1 MRLIIAGSR
10 EFKSLKAVG
19 DGVRM
24 FGKAHPDFHITEVVS
39 GGARGAD
46 RLGEEVARNAGLTV
60 KVFPAEWNKHGKA
73 AGPIRNAAMAEYGDA
88 LLALFITG
96 VESRGTQDMVDKM
109 QRLQKPVFAA
119 NFTAALALL
128 EF

>member
-19 DGVRM
+19 NAVRM

-46 RLGEEVARNAGLTV
+46 RLGEEVARTAGLTV
-60 KVFPAEWNKHGKA
+60 KVFNPDWKKNGKA
-73 AGPIRNAAMAEYGDA
+73 AGPLRNATMAEYGDA

-96 VESRGTQDMVDKM
+96 IEGRGTQDMVEKM
-109 QRLQKPVFAA
+109 HRVGKPVFVA
-119 NFTAALALL
+119 NFPAELALS

>member
-19 DGVRM
+19 DGIRM
-24 FGKAHPDFHITEVVS
+24 FGKAHPDFHITEIVS
-39 GGARGAD
+39 GGCRGAD
-46 RLGEEVARNAGLTV
+46 RLGEEVARNAGLLV
-60 KVFPAEWNKHGKA
+60 KVFNADWSKNGKA

-96 VESRGTQDMVDKM
+96 IEGRGTNDMVEKM
-109 QRLQKPVFAA
+109 HRLQKPVFIA
-119 NFTAALALL
+119 NFPAALALS

>member
-19 DGVRM
+19 DALCKFRTEY
-24 FGKAHPDFHITEVVS
+24 PDFHITEIVS

-46 RLGEEVARNAGLTV
+46 RLGEEVARNTGLTV

-96 VESRGTQDMVDKM
+96 VEGIGTQDMVKKM
-109 QRLQKPVFAA
+109 QLLQKPVLIAIIP
-119 NFTAALALL
+119 AALALA
-128 EF
+128 EY